1 VKTVLAWQ
9 LRQAM
14 KAQGVSKSEMAA
26 RIGTSRA
33 QLDRLL
39 DPTNDKIRLDTLSRA
54 AAALG
59 RKIRMELA

>member
-39 DPTNDKIRLDTLSRA
+39 DPTNDKIRLDTLNRA

-59 RKIRMELA
+59 RKIRLELA